1 MAGSKD
7 LKSELVKL
15 AAGLSRAELQES
27 WRQHYGSDPP
37 EQISR
42 QLLTVAIA
50 HRMQVKA
57 RGGLSFPARRA
68 LERASEEFGSNRGTN
83 SYKPSAAGGIV
94 LVRVWHGVSH
104 QVTTLKDSVEYR
116 GQRYRSLSEV
126 ARKITGA
133 RWSGP
138 RFFGLRSPE
147 EDRAV
152 R

>member
-7 LKSELVKL
+7 LKNELAQL
-15 AAGLSRAELQES
+15 AAGLSRPALQES
-27 WRQHYGSDPP
+27 WRLVYGSDPP

-42 QLLTVAIA
+42 QLLIQAIA

-57 RGGLSFPARRA
+57 LGGLSFPARRA
-68 LERASEEFGSNRGTN
+68 LERASEEVGSKRGTN
-83 SYKPSAAGGIV
+83 SYKQNTDSAMV

-116 GQRYRSLSEV
+116 GKRYRSLSEV

-138 RFFGLRSPE
+138 RFFGLRPPE
-147 EDRAV
+147 ENRAA